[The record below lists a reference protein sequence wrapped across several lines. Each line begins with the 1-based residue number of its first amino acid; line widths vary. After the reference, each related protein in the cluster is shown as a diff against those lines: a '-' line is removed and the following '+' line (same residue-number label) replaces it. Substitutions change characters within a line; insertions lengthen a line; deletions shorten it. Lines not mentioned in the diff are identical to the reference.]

1 MANIKSQIKRN
12 KQNKK
17 ARVRNRVFRGAART
31 SIKKANVAI
40 KTGDE
45 KEAKELTLKAIKAL
59 DAAAQKALFIR
70 IMRRAENH
78 VLNEKA
84 KQHRSIILLDLLII

>member
-59 DAAAQKALFIR
+59 DAAAQKGVIHKNNAA
-70 IMRRAENH
+70 RRKSRLMNK
-78 VLNEKA
+78 LN
-84 KQHRSIILLDLLII
+84 SIEA